1 MKKKIVIISL
11 FSTLAYLNPVYSQ
24 NIDSQLKT
32 VAGETIVTCSEVN
45 FGNNAPKKNANSIT
59 LIWSDSKKNVRII
72 TDDRLF
78 SSLGAGT
85 STIDKVERRLYRG
98 RDVDIDSSEI
108 SFFTNADAN
117 WKEILWRLDRSSA
130 LLKAYN
136 PNLRAQVYNT
146 YRCVKG
152 SSKL

>member
-1 MKKKIVIISL
+1 MRKKIVIISL
-11 FSTLAYLNPVYSQ
+11 LTLPYLNPVYSESV
-24 NIDSQLKT
+24 DSQLKA

-59 LIWSDSKKNVRII
+59 LIWADAKKNVRII
-72 TDDRLF
+72 TDDRLY
-78 SSLGAGT
+78 SSLGDGI
-85 STIDKVERRLYRG
+85 SYSYEVERILLRG
-98 RDVDIDSSEI
+98 RDVYIDSSEV

-117 WKEILWRLDRSSA
+117 WKEMLWVLDRSSA

-136 PNLRAQVYNT
+136 PNITAQVYNT

-152 SSKL
+152 ASKL